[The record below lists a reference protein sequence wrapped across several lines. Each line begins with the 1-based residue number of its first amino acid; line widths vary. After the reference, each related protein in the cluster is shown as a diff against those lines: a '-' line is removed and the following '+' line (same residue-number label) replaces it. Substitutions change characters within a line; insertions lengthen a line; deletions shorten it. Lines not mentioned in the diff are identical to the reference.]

1 MDERAVPLATKS
13 HRHSCQGDHGVDSTM
28 SRLTTRTFVGAA
40 ALVVVGTPIVASLP
54 VTMGLTT
61 VAAML
66 VGALGVSY
74 STQAARVRDEGHQVY
89 RPVYVRPSRVGG
101 SVRSIES

>member
-1 MDERAVPLATKS
+1 
-13 HRHSCQGDHGVDSTM
+13 M

-40 ALVVVGTPIVASLP
+40 ALAVVGTPIVASLP

-66 VGALGVSY
+66 VAALCVAFSAQ
-74 STQAARVRDEGHQVY
+74 SARVRDEGHQVY

-101 SVRSIES
+101 PVRPIED